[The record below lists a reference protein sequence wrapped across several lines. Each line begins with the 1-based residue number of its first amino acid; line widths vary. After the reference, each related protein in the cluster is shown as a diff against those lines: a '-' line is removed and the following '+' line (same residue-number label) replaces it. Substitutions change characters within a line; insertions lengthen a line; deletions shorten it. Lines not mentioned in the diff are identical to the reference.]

1 MIGQSVASDASPL
14 SCYLFRPRKRLEK
27 HRKAL
32 HKTPTQHAQS
42 LTISAVIFILT
53 VSFHSCFGHSP
64 TNGSRSLSLPKAS
77 THSPSPAKSHT
88 AAHRGKQGVFSC
100 AAAWWQEGME
110 NWSGD
115 KETRAGDDA
124 LQLAIAGPSR
134 RSPAG
139 LRSPVRNLA
148 MLLVFRSV
156 HRCQRLALLFLRLC
170 RFEEPSCVRL
180 HHSHL
185 SLISAAQNILAF
197 CSALGHRS
205 NQPRG
210 HLLQHHLPIDH
221 MSHLRYST
229 SIPTG
234 KRSIAP
240 PANRRIIISIGNN
253 TMSKAN
259 ANIFIAPHVSCKTN
273 PAALTN
279 KYAHRVKSAISII
292 FTTPER

>member
-1 MIGQSVASDASPL
+1 MRPPLFILLFVSSSKKARKAPKGSPQNSHTARSVIDYKRCHFHSYSSISIL
-14 SCYLFRPRKRLEK
+14 LWTFSHKRLTFAFTSESGY
-27 HRKAL
+27 
-32 HKTPTQHAQS
+32 T
-42 LTISAVIFILT
+42 
-53 VSFHSCFGHSP
+53 
-64 TNGSRSLSLPKAS
+64 RSSS
-77 THSPSPAKSHT
+77 SAKSHT

-139 LRSPVRNLA
+139 LRCPVRNLA